1 MKHPTSVKSFSEIC
15 LLNVSVSLQTKFAAV
30 AYLAEG
36 PILRASENRVRFRI
50 LLDGTLSLMLRV
62 RKGKKI

>member
-1 MKHPTSVKSFSEIC
+1 MKHATSVTSVSEIC

-36 PILRASENRVRFRI
+36 QMVRAAENRVRFRI
-50 LLDGTLSLMLRV
+50 LRDGTLSLILLV
-62 RKGKKI
+62 KKGKKF